1 MRLPD
6 DILTEAAFKAAA
18 HYVSTTL
25 VNAPIDMK
33 QHGAQSC
40 ADGFWMGVRWLEER
54 LQNES
59 DANRAL
65 AEEDRNRSGGVL
77 DGSSK
82 VDGAKDV
89 DSPEGSP

>member
-6 DILTEAAFKAAA
+6 DILTEAAFKGAA
-18 HYVSTTL
+18 HYVTERLMNS
-25 VNAPIDMK
+25 PIDVK
-33 QHGAQSC
+33 QQGAQAC

-54 LQNES
+54 LKNES

-65 AEEDRNRSGGVL
+65 AEENRDRGGSLL

-82 VDGAKDV
+82 VDVSKNV